1 MKSNK
6 LVVGIL
12 AHVDAGKTTLSEQI
26 LYKCGAIGK
35 VGRVDHQNTFLDT
48 HSLEKERG
56 ITIFSKQA
64 LFSLSDFEITLLDT
78 PGHVDFSTE
87 MERTLQVLDYAILVI
102 NGADGV
108 QSHTRTL
115 WKLLS
120 RYQIPTFL
128 FVNKMDQNGIEK
140 ASLLTELKNKLSSD
154 CVDFNQSHSE
164 EDFLE
169 EIAVRDERL
178 MESFLEG
185 EMPGT
190 EEIRALIAKRQIF
203 PCFFGSAL
211 KDFGVEELLEQMNL
225 FMKEKEYED
234 IFAARVFKIGRD
246 HQNNRLTYMKIT
258 GGSLRVKQM
267 LEGTKRG
274 KEENWNEKADQIR
287 FYSGTSYEMKEEASA
302 GQICA
307 VTGLGKTY
315 AGEALGAE
323 KEDVE
328 WFLEPVLT
336 YRMELPENVNVHQA
350 YEKMQVLVQED
361 PALQMEWKEKLG
373 EIHMKVMGDI
383 QLEVLKR
390 VIKERFQMEVEFGSG
405 HIVYKETIDNTVEG
419 VGHFEP
425 LRHYAEAHILLE
437 PLPGGS
443 GLQFDT
449 VCSEDVLDKNWQR
462 LIMTHLMEK
471 QHVGVLTGSAIT
483 DMKMTI
489 LTGKAHAKHTEG
501 GDFRQATYRAIRQ
514 GLRKANSVL
523 LEPVYEFV
531 LEVPTAMV
539 GRAMSDVQKMHGEI
553 AISEEQNSV
562 SEDMTVLTGT
572 CPVITMQEYQREVLA
587 YTKGCGRLE
596 CQMKGYEPCHNTEE
610 VVAHIAYDPDR
621 DLENPCGSVFC
632 SHGAGV
638 TVEWSEVEEHMHLE
652 MVYTEEDFSWKEEI
666 REVKAIRRQVS
677 DFIGT
682 EEIDAILNRTYGAN
696 RKGSDYI
703 APEGWNRGKGQKY
716 GGNSEAVTK
725 VYKGTPKKESY
736 LLVDGYNIIYAWKEL
751 KELAAVSLDGA
762 RGKLQD
768 ILCDYQA
775 MKGCQLMVVF
785 DAYRLQG
792 HPVEVLDYHNI
803 RVVFTKE
810 AETADQY
817 IEKFAVRHAK
827 EYSITVATSDGLE
840 QMIIRGQGCA
850 LLSAKDLQEEIE
862 RSKAS
867 FKEQHMNQW
876 KEEKNLLGEYLSEEV
891 LRDIK

>member
-1 MKSNK
+1 MKSNH

-26 LYKCGAIGK
+26 LYKCKAIEK
-35 VGRVDHQNTFLDT
+35 VGRVDHQDTFLDT

-64 LFSLSDFEITLLDT
+64 LFSLPDFEVTLLDT

-87 MERTLQVLDYAILVI
+87 MERTLQVLDYAVLVI

-115 WKLLS
+115 WKLLQ
-120 RYQIPTFL
+120 RYQVPVFL
-128 FVNKMDQNGIEK
+128 FVNKMDQTGIEK
-140 ASLLTELKNKLSSD
+140 EPLLQELKNRLSND
-154 CVDFNQSHSE
+154 CVDFTQSHTDE
-164 EDFLE
+164 NFRE
-169 EIAVRDERL
+169 EIAVRDEAL
-178 MESFLEG
+178 MEAFLEG
-185 EMPGT
+185 EEPGQKD
-190 EEIRALIAKRQIF
+190 IQNLILRRQIF

-225 FMKEKEYED
+225 YMCKKEYGEE
-234 IFAARVFKIGRD
+234 FAARVFKIGRD

-258 GGSLRVKQM
+258 GGSLRVKQT
-267 LEGTKRG
+267 LEGLEWG
-274 KEENWNEKADQIR
+274 KEEKWSEKADQLR
-287 FYSGTSYEMKEEASA
+287 FYSGNTYEMKEIATA

-307 VTGLGKTY
+307 VIGLGKTY
-315 AGEALGAE
+315 AGEALGME
-323 KEDVE
+323 KEDTISI
-328 WFLEPVLT
+328 LEPVLT
-336 YRMELPENVNVHQA
+336 YRLELPENINVHQA
-350 YEKMQVLVQED
+350 YEKIRLLAQED
-361 PALQMEWKEKLG
+361 PGLHLEWKEKLS
-373 EIHMKVMGDI
+373 EIHIKVMGDI
-383 QLEVLKR
+383 QIEVLKQ
-390 VIKERFQMEVEFGSG
+390 VIRDRFAMEVEFGSG
-405 HIVYKETIDNTVEG
+405 HIVYKETIENIVEG

-425 LRHYAEAHILLE
+425 LRHYAEVHLLLE
-437 PLPGGS
+437 PLPQGS
-443 GLQFDT
+443 GMQFDT
-449 VCSEDVLDKNWQR
+449 TCSEDVLDKNWQR

-514 GLRKANSVL
+514 GLRKAKSVL
-523 LEPVYEFV
+523 LEPMYEFV
-531 LEVPTAMV
+531 LEVPTNMV
-539 GRAMSDVQKMHGEI
+539 GRAMADVQKMYGEI
-553 AISEEQNSV
+553 AISEEQNPANI
-562 SEDMTVLTGT
+562 DMTILTGT

-596 CQMKGYEPCHNTEE
+596 CQMKGYAPCHNTEE
-610 VVAHIAYDPDR
+610 VMEQINYDPDR

-638 TVEWSEVEEHMHLE
+638 TIDWSEVEDHMHLE
-652 MVYTEEDFSWKEEI
+652 MVYRGEDDSWKEEI
-666 REVKAIRRQVS
+666 QEVKAVRREVS
-677 DFIGT
+677 RSIGT

-696 RKGSDYI
+696 KKGNDYI
-703 APEGWNRGKGQKY
+703 APQGWNRSKSQGR
-716 GGNSEAVTK
+716 SEAVTK
-725 VYKGTPKKESY
+725 VYKGTPKKEAY

-751 KELAAVSLDGA
+751 KELATVSLDGA

-768 ILCDYQA
+768 ILCDYQG
-775 MKGCQLMVVF
+775 MKGCQVMVVF

-840 QMIIRGQGCA
+840 QVIIRGQGCA
-850 LLSAKDLQEEIE
+850 LLSAKDLQEEIR
-862 RSKAS
+862 RSKAD
-867 FKEQHMNQW
+867 FEEQHMQTPMRDR
-876 KEEKNLLGEYLSEEV
+876 NLLGEYLPEEIMNQ
-891 LRDIK
+891 LTD

>member
-1 MKSNK
+1 MKSNN
-6 LVVGIL
+6 LVLGIL

-26 LYKCGAIGK
+26 LYRCGVIGK
-35 VGRVDHQNTFLDT
+35 AGRVDHQDTFLDN

-64 LFSLSDFEITLLDT
+64 LFSLPDFEITLLDT

-108 QSHTRTL
+108 QSHTKTL
-115 WKLLS
+115 WKLLK

-128 FVNKMDQNGIEK
+128 FINKMDQNGVEK
-140 ASLLTELKNKLSSD
+140 EALLQELKHKLSSD
-154 CVDFNQSHSE
+154 CVDFNQKQDSE
-164 EDFLE
+164 EFLE

-178 MESFLEG
+178 MEAFLEG
-185 EMPGT
+185 EEPGR
-190 EEIRALIAKRQIF
+190 EDIKELIVNRLIF

-211 KDFGVEELLEQMNL
+211 KDFGVEELLKQMNL
-225 FMKEKEYED
+225 FMQEKEYEEP
-234 IFAARVFKIGRD
+234 FAARVFKIGRD
-246 HQNNRLTYMKIT
+246 HQNHRLTYMKIT
-258 GGSLRVKQM
+258 GGTLKVKQM
-267 LEGTKRG
+267 LEGTEWG
-274 KEENWNEKADQIR
+274 KEEVWKEKADQLR
-287 FYSGTSYEMKEEASA
+287 FYSGNQYEMKEMACA

-307 VTGLGKTY
+307 VTGLSKSY
-315 AGEALGAE
+315 AGEALGEE
-323 KEDVE
+323 KEDTVA
-328 WFLEPVLT
+328 FLEPVLT
-336 YRMELPENVNVHQA
+336 YRMEISETINIHQA
-350 YEKMQVLVQED
+350 YEKLQILAQED
-361 PALQMEWKEKLG
+361 PGLHIEWKERLG
-373 EIHMKVMGDI
+373 EIHIKVMGDI
-383 QLEVLKR
+383 QIEVLKQ
-390 VIKERFQMEVEFGSG
+390 VIKERFDMEVAFGSG
-405 HIVYKETIDNTVEG
+405 HIVYKETIENMVEG

-425 LRHYAEAHILLE
+425 LRHYAEVHLLLE
-437 PLPGGS
+437 PLPRGS
-443 GLQFDT
+443 GMHFDT
-449 VCSEDVLDKNWQR
+449 TCSEDVLDKNWQR

-471 QHVGVLTGSAIT
+471 QHIGVLTGSVIT

-514 GLRKANSVL
+514 GLRKAKSVL
-523 LEPVYEFV
+523 LEPVYDFM
-531 LEVPTAMV
+531 LEVPSSMV
-539 GRAMSDVQKMHGEI
+539 GRAMSDVQKMYGEI
-553 AISEEQNSV
+553 AIAEEQNPMNT
-562 SEDMTVLTGT
+562 DMTLLTGT

-596 CQMKGYEPCHNTEE
+596 CQMKGYMPCHNTEE
-610 VVAHIAYDPDR
+610 VMAQIGYDPDR

-638 TVEWSEVEEHMHLE
+638 TVDWSEVEEHMHLE
-652 MVYTEEDFSWKEEI
+652 MVYREEDDSWKEEI
-666 REVKAIRRQVS
+666 QEVKAIRREAS
-677 DFIGT
+677 RSIGT
-682 EEIDAILNRTYGAN
+682 DEIDAILNRTYGAN
-696 RKGSDYI
+696 KKGGDYMT
-703 APEGWNRGKGQKY
+703 PDGWNRHKSGKRT
-716 GGNSEAVTK
+716 EAVTK
-725 VYKGTPKKESY
+725 VYKGSPKREAY

-768 ILCDYQA
+768 ILCDYQG
-775 MKGCQLMVVF
+775 MKGCQVMVVF

-840 QMIIRGQGCA
+840 QVIIRGQGCA
-850 LLSAKDLQEEIE
+850 LLSAKDLQEEIA
-862 RSKAS
+862 RSKAD
-867 FKEQHMNQW
+867 FKEQHMEQGM
-876 KEEKNLLGEYLSEEV
+876 KERHLLGEYISEEI
-891 LRDIK
+891 IKSIRE

>member
-35 VGRVDHQNTFLDT
+35 VGRVDHQDTFLDT

-64 LFSLSDFEITLLDT
+64 LFSLQNFDITLLDT

-115 WKLLS
+115 WKLLK
-120 RYQIPTFL
+120 RYQVPVFL

-140 ASLLTELKNKLSSD
+140 EPLLQELKNKLSSD
-154 CVDFNQSHSE
+154 CVDFNQSHTKE
-164 EDFLE
+164 CFLE
-169 EIAVRDERL
+169 EIAVRDEAL
-178 MESFLEG
+178 MEAFLEG
-185 EMPGT
+185 EEPGN
-190 EEIRALIAKRQIF
+190 EDIQKMVIQRQIF

-211 KDFGVEELLEQMNL
+211 KDFGVDELLEQMNL
-225 FMKEKEYED
+225 FMKEKDYSQE
-234 IFAARVFKIGRD
+234 FAARVFKIGRD

-258 GGSLRVKQM
+258 GGSLKVKQI
-267 LEGTKRG
+267 LEGLEWG
-274 KEENWNEKADQIR
+274 KEEPWSEKADQIR
-287 FYSGTSYEMKEEASA
+287 LYSGNTYEMKEVVQA
-302 GQICA
+302 GQVCA
-307 VTGLGKTY
+307 ITGLSKTY

-323 KEDVE
+323 EEDIE
-328 WFLEPVLT
+328 AFLEPVLT
-336 YRMELPENVNVHQA
+336 YRMELPENINVHQA
-350 YEKMQVLVQED
+350 YEKLQILAQED
-361 PALQMEWKEKLG
+361 PGLHIEWKEKLS
-373 EIHMKVMGDI
+373 EIHIKVMGDI
-383 QLEVLKR
+383 QIEVLKQL
-390 VIKERFQMEVEFGSG
+390 IKERFDMEVEFGSG
-405 HIVYKETIDNTVEG
+405 HIVYKETIENIVEG

-425 LRHYAEAHILLE
+425 LRHYAEVHLLLE
-437 PLPGGS
+437 PLPCGS

-449 VCSEDVLDKNWQR
+449 TCSEDILDKNWQR

-471 QHVGVLTGSAIT
+471 QHVGVLTGSVIT

-514 GLRKANSVL
+514 GLRKAKSIL
-523 LEPVYEFV
+523 LEPVYEFR
-531 LEVPTAMV
+531 LEVPTNMV
-539 GRAMSDVQKMHGEI
+539 GRAMSDVQKMYGEI
-553 AISEEQNSV
+553 AISEEQNQGNT
-562 SEDMTVLTGT
+562 DMTVLTGT

-587 YTKGCGRLE
+587 YTKGTGRVE

-610 VVAHIAYDPDR
+610 VMEQIGYDPDR

-638 TVEWSEVEEHMHLE
+638 NVDWSEVEEHMHLE
-652 MVYTEEDFSWKEEI
+652 MVYREEDNSWKEEI
-666 REVKAIRRQVS
+666 QEVKAVRREAS
-677 DFIGT
+677 RSIGT

-696 RKGSDYI
+696 KRKSDYI
-703 APEGWNRGKGQKY
+703 APQGWNRGKSKRKVE
-716 GGNSEAVTK
+716 SVTK
-725 VYKGTPKKESY
+725 VYKGTPKKEAY
-736 LLVDGYNIIYAWKEL
+736 LLVDGYNIIFAWKEL

-768 ILCDYQA
+768 ILCDYQG
-775 MKGCQLMVVF
+775 MKGCQVMVVF

-840 QMIIRGQGCA
+840 QVIIRGQGCA
-850 LLSAKDLQEEIE
+850 LLSAKDLQEEIR
-862 RSKAS
+862 RSKEN
-867 FKEQHMNQW
+867 FQEQHMEQGL
-876 KEEKNLLGEYLSEEV
+876 KDRNLLGEYLPEEV
-891 LRDIK
+891 KGSIIG

>member
-1 MKSNK
+1 MSVKSNK

-26 LYKCGAIGK
+26 LYKCGAITK
-35 VGRVDHQNTFLDT
+35 VGRVDHQDTFLDT

-64 LFSLSDFEITLLDT
+64 LFSLPRFELTLLDT

-120 RYQIPTFL
+120 RYQVPVFL
-128 FVNKMDQNGIEK
+128 FINKMDQNGIEK
-140 ASLLTELKNKLSSD
+140 NSLLQELKNKLSND
-154 CVDFNQSHSE
+154 CVDFDRSQQE

-169 EIAVRDERL
+169 EIAVRDENL

-185 EMPGT
+185 KNPGR
-190 EEIRALIAKRQIF
+190 EEIQNLIAYRQIF

-211 KDFGVEELLEQMNL
+211 KDFGVDTLLEQMNL
-225 FMKEKEYED
+225 YMKEKEYGEE
-234 IFAARVFKIGRD
+234 FGARVFKISRD
-246 HQNNRLTYMKIT
+246 HQNNRLTYLKIT
-258 GGSLRVKQM
+258 GGSLKVKQVI
-267 LEGTKRG
+267 EGVEWG
-274 KEENWNEKADQIR
+274 KEENFKEKADQLR
-287 FYSGTSYEMKEEASA
+287 LYSGNSFEMKEVVLA
-302 GQICA
+302 GQVCG
-307 VTGLGKTY
+307 VTGLTKTY

-323 KEDVE
+323 QEDIE
-328 WFLEPVLT
+328 AYLEPVLT
-336 YRMELPENVNVHQA
+336 YRMELPRNINVHQA
-350 YEKMQVLVQED
+350 YEKLQVLAQED
-361 PALQMEWKEKLG
+361 PMLYLEWKEKLG
-373 EIHMKVMGDI
+373 EIHIKVMGDI
-383 QLEVLKR
+383 QIEVLKQ
-390 VIKERFQMEVEFGSG
+390 VIKERFDMEVEFGSG
-405 HIVYKETIDNTVEG
+405 HIVYKETIENAVEG

-437 PLPGGS
+437 PLPKGS

-449 VCSEDVLDKNWQR
+449 ICSEDVLDKNWQR

-471 QHVGVLTGSAIT
+471 QHIGVLTGSVIT

-514 GLRKANSVL
+514 GLRKAKSIL
-523 LEPVYEFV
+523 LEPVYEFR
-531 LEVPTAMV
+531 LEVPTNMV

-553 AISEEQNSV
+553 AISEEQNSANL
-562 SEDMTVLTGT
+562 EMTVLNGI

-587 YTKGCGRLE
+587 YTKGTGRLE

-610 VVAHIAYDPDR
+610 VLEKIGYDPDR

-638 TVEWSEVEEHMHLE
+638 TVDWSEVEDHMHME
-652 MVYTEEDFSWKEEI
+652 MVYGREDASWKEEVLVAKAVQ
-666 REVKAIRRQVS
+666 REVS
-677 DFIGT
+677 LSIGT

-696 RKGSDYI
+696 KKGGDYV
-703 APEGWNRGKGQKY
+703 PTEGWNRQRNARKA
-716 GGNSEAVTK
+716 EAVTK
-725 VYKGTPKKESY
+725 VYKGTPKKEAY

-751 KELAAVSLDGA
+751 KELAAISLDGA
-762 RGKLQD
+762 RGRLQD

-840 QMIIRGQGCA
+840 QVIIRGQGCA
-850 LLSAKDLQEEIE
+850 LLSAKDLEEEIE
-862 RSKAS
+862 RSKAN
-867 FKEQHMNQW
+867 FKEQHMETGL
-876 KEEKNLLGEYLSEEV
+876 KDRNLLGEYMPDEL
-891 LRDIK
+891 K

>member
-1 MKSNK
+1 MKSNH

-26 LYKCGAIGK
+26 LYKCKAIEK
-35 VGRVDHQNTFLDT
+35 VGRVDHQDTFLDT

-64 LFSLSDFEITLLDT
+64 LFSLPDFEVTLLDT

-87 MERTLQVLDYAILVI
+87 MERSLQLLDYAILVI

-108 QSHTRTL
+108 QSHTGTL
-115 WKLLS
+115 WKLLQ
-120 RYQIPTFL
+120 RYQVPVFL

-140 ASLLTELKNKLSSD
+140 EPLLQELKNKLSSD
-154 CVDFNQSHSE
+154 CVSFEQVDTDEN
-164 EDFLE
+164 FLE
-169 EIAVRDERL
+169 EIAVRDETL
-178 MESFLEG
+178 MEAFLEG
-185 EMPGT
+185 EEP
-190 EEIRALIAKRQIF
+190 EREDIQRLILHRQIF

-211 KDFGVEELLEQMNL
+211 KDFGVENLLEQMNRY
-225 FMKEKEYED
+225 MCEKEYGD
-234 IFAARVFKIGRD
+234 SFAARVFKIGRD

-258 GGSLRVKQM
+258 GGSLKVKQI
-267 LEGTKRG
+267 LEGLEYG
-274 KEENWNEKADQIR
+274 KEEKWNEKADQLR
-287 FYSGTSYEMKEEASA
+287 FYSGNNYEMREAAVA
-302 GQICA
+302 GQICV
-307 VTGLGKTY
+307 VTGLSKSY

-323 KEDVE
+323 IEDTISI
-328 WFLEPVLT
+328 LEPVLN
-336 YRMELPENVNVHQA
+336 YRLKLPENTNVYQA
-350 YEKMQVLVQED
+350 YEKLRLLAQED
-361 PALQMEWKEKLG
+361 PGLHLEWKEKLG
-373 EIHMKVMGDI
+373 EIHIKVMGDI
-383 QLEVLKR
+383 QIEVLKQL
-390 VIKERFQMEVEFGSG
+390 IKERFNMEVEFGSG
-405 HIVYKETIDNTVEG
+405 HIVYKETIENVVEG

-425 LRHYAEAHILLE
+425 LRHYAEVHLLLE
-437 PLPGGS
+437 PLPQGS
-443 GLQFDT
+443 GVQFDT
-449 VCSEDVLDKNWQR
+449 VCSEDILDKNWQR

-471 QHVGVLTGSAIT
+471 QHVGVLTGSVIT

-514 GLRKANSVL
+514 GLRKAKSVL

-531 LEVPTAMV
+531 LEVPTNMV
-539 GRAMSDVQKMHGEI
+539 GRAMSDVQKMYGEI
-553 AISEEQNSV
+553 AISEEQNVVNS
-562 SEDMTVLTGT
+562 DMTILNGT

-596 CQMKGYEPCHNTEE
+596 CQMKGYAPCHNTEE
-610 VVAHIAYDPDR
+610 VLEEIAYHPDR
-621 DLENPCGSVFC
+621 DVENPCGSVFC

-638 TVEWSEVEEHMHLE
+638 TIDWNEVEEHMHLE
-652 MVYTEEDFSWKEEI
+652 MVYRGEDKAWKEEI
-666 REVKAIRRQVS
+666 RQMQATRRQVS
-677 DFIGT
+677 EFIGT

-696 RKGSDYI
+696 KKGSDYV
-703 APEGWNRGKGQKY
+703 APQGWNRIKSSGK
-716 GGNSEAVTK
+716 SEAVTK
-725 VYKGTPKKESY
+725 VYKGTAKKEAY

-751 KELAAVSLDGA
+751 KELAAISLDGA

-768 ILCDYQA
+768 ILCDYQG
-775 MKGCQLMVVF
+775 MKGCQVMVVF

-840 QMIIRGQGCA
+840 QVIIRGQGCA
-850 LLSAKDLQEEIE
+850 LLSAQDLQKEIE
-862 RSKAS
+862 RSKAD
-867 FKEQHMNQW
+867 FEEQHMQQQIR
-876 KEEKNLLGEYLSEEV
+876 ERNLLGEYLPE
-891 LRDIK
+891 DILKELTD